1 MMRMA
6 LSDDA
11 VPREEAVDL
20 WREGLT
26 MALYVAVC
34 LLAAMLAAPKGTAH
48 AHAIGI
54 VWGISLGLVLAHL
67 FAFRVSSRLVAS
79 GRVQAADVRSA
90 SAQLVGAAAVACIAT
105 VPVLLLPANHEVA
118 WVEATMAFV
127 IAGAG
132 YSVARGAGAGRLRA
146 VVYGLVVVALA
157 GAIALAK
164 NRLAGH

>member
-1 MMRMA
+1 MA
-6 LSDDA
+6 LLDDK
-11 VPREEAVDL
+11 VPPDEAIDL

-34 LLAAMLAAPKGTAH
+34 LLAAVLAVPHGTAH

-79 GRVQAADVRSA
+79 GRVRAEDLRSA
-90 SAQLVGAAAVACIAT
+90 SAQLAGAAAVACVAT
-105 VPVLLLPANHEVA
+105 IPVILAPESREVA
-118 WVEATMAFV
+118 WVEATMAVV

-132 YSVARGAGAGRLRA
+132 YAVARAGRAGR
-146 VVYGLVVVALA
+146 VRSMVYGLIVVALA

-164 NRLAGH
+164 NHLAGH